1 MGMEVNK
8 VLYKVQL
15 VVFKEPHKELTQGRE
30 GVRAQLGRVSPRN
43 RSAKVP
49 LSDFGV
55 RLRHC
60 LASNFDALQDLDF
73 MRGLILILVHVA
85 PKGYVQLPVLANCL
99 REDPPFVAMLNN
111 VPELPFVVHEVLE
124 DPSR

>member
-15 VVFKEPHKELTQGRE
+15 LVFQEPHKELTQGRE
-30 GVRAQLGRVSPRN
+30 SARAQLGRVSPRH
-43 RSAKVP
+43 RSAKVS

-55 RLRHC
+55 HIRHC

-73 MRGLILILVHVA
+73 MRGLILILVNVA
-85 PKGYVQLPVLANCL
+85 PKGYVQLLVRANCL
-99 REDPPFVAMLNN
+99 REDPPLW
-111 VPELPFVVHEVLE
+111 P
-124 DPSR
+124 